1 MFDGVSLFL
10 LVVAVA
16 MFDGVGCISIGSC
29 SSLSGNA

>member
-16 MFDGVGCISIGSC
+16 MFDGVVCVSIGSC
-29 SSLSGNA
+29 SIVSGNV